1 MHGDECP
8 GLPSGWHGCDH
19 QRAPQRR
26 GQPPGVCVEPDL
38 RRYVDGRR
46 CRQQH
51 RVRSRRQAG
60 DHDRDRRGLAHPS
73 SDSSGLYQGDLMNDY
88 EPPAPVVWSLDEI
101 GDMTQILFS
110 AETPLYGQ
118 NTNVWIAQYPCR
130 LRKIE
135 GLGKGAEINVRKSG
149 TDIHLD
155 ENLALNDATK
165 EAPELNWADYS
176 YGDAVEV
183 LIPKGGAP
191 FVDVRLEFVRLK

>member
-1 MHGDECP
+1 
-8 GLPSGWHGCDH
+8 
-19 QRAPQRR
+19 
-26 GQPPGVCVEPDL
+26 
-38 RRYVDGRR
+38 
-46 CRQQH
+46 
-51 RVRSRRQAG
+51 
-60 DHDRDRRGLAHPS
+60 
-73 SDSSGLYQGDLMNDY
+73 MNDY

-110 AETPLYGQ
+110 AETPLDGQ
-118 NTNVWIAQYPCR
+118 NTIVWIAQYPCR